1 MNLALK
7 GKKAIITG
15 GSRGIGRA
23 IAETLARAGA
33 DLAICA
39 RSAEQVREATQALG
53 GSGVRAI
60 GEAVDIADGEALRAW
75 VTRAG
80 EQLQGID
87 ILVCNPSAFGI
98 GNSEDDWRRGFE
110 VDVMGTVRAVD
121 AAGPFLERAAAER
134 GDAAIV
140 VLGSVL
146 GTEADTE
153 SAYGA
158 MKAAAVHFTKGAARR
173 LAPKRVRANA
183 ISPGT
188 VYVKDGFWGNAERN
202 LPEVYQA
209 FFDRNPMK
217 RMAVPQEIAN
227 VAAFLASPAASFL
240 TGANI
245 VVDGAF
251 TSRVNF

>member
-1 MNLALK
+1 MEIDLK
-7 GKKAIITG
+7 GRRAVITG
-15 GSRGIGRA
+15 GTRGIGRA
-23 IAETLARAGA
+23 IAETLAKAGA
-33 DLAICA
+33 DLALCA
-39 RSAEQVREATQALG
+39 RNADQVREATQALART
-53 GSGVRAI
+53 GVRAI
-60 GEAVDIADGEALRAW
+60 GEAVDIADGDALRAW
-75 VTRAG
+75 VAQAG
-80 EQLQGID
+80 ARLQGID

-98 GNSEDDWRRGFE
+98 GNREEDWHQGFE
-110 VDVMGTVRAVD
+110 IDLMGTVRAVE
-121 AAGPFLERAAAER
+121 AAGPFLEQAAANR

-146 GTEADTE
+146 GTEADSE

-188 VYVKDGFWGNAERN
+188 VYVKDGFWGNAERHM
-202 LPEVYQA
+202 PEVYA
-209 FFDRNPMK
+209 EYFGRNPMK